1 MALGKKTKRVVD
13 AEGVAHV
20 NATFNNTLI
29 TITDAHGNAVSWGTA
44 GKAGF
49 KGSKKSTP
57 FAATVAGEQCAR
69 EAMSAGVR
77 RVHVRVQGPGSGR
90 ESAIQALAAA
100 GLQVKSIK
108 DVTPIPH
115 NGCRPPK
122 RRRVGSMRYT
132 GPSCRQCRREGTKLF
147 LKGTKCFTEK
157 CPVERR
163 PYAPGQHGQNTARR
177 RKVSEYAKQLR
188 EKQKIKRIYGL
199 SERQFRNTFERV
211 STLPGVTGHNLLAAL
226 ESRLDNIV
234 YRMGFA
240 ASRKAA
246 RQLIRHRH
254 VEVNGKSV
262 DVPSFVVEPGQE
274 VRVRQKSREL
284 VIVQAALEVAARGAS
299 PAWIAV
305 DKDTFSG
312 RMLERP
318 QRQSIPIAA
327 QEQLVVELYSK

>member
-1 MALGKKTKRVVD
+1 
-13 AEGVAHV
+13 
-20 NATFNNTLI
+20 
-29 TITDAHGNAVSWGTA
+29 
-44 GKAGF
+44 
-49 KGSKKSTP
+49 
-57 FAATVAGEQCAR
+57 
-69 EAMSAGVR
+69 
-77 RVHVRVQGPGSGR
+77 
-90 ESAIQALAAA
+90 
-100 GLQVKSIK
+100 
-108 DVTPIPH
+108 
-115 NGCRPPK
+115 
-122 RRRVGSMRYT
+122 MRYT

-177 RKVSEYAKQLR
+177 KKMSEYAKQLR

-262 DVPSFVVEPGQE
+262 DIPSFVVEPGQE

-284 VIVQAALEVAARGAS
+284 ALVKEALEVAARGAS
-299 PAWIAV
+299 PAWIAF
-305 DKDTFSG
+305 DKDTCSG

>member
-1 MALGKKTKRVVD
+1 
-13 AEGVAHV
+13 
-20 NATFNNTLI
+20 
-29 TITDAHGNAVSWGTA
+29 
-44 GKAGF
+44 
-49 KGSKKSTP
+49 
-57 FAATVAGEQCAR
+57 
-69 EAMSAGVR
+69 
-77 RVHVRVQGPGSGR
+77 
-90 ESAIQALAAA
+90 
-100 GLQVKSIK
+100 
-108 DVTPIPH
+108 
-115 NGCRPPK
+115 
-122 RRRVGSMRYT
+122 MRDT

>member
-1 MALGKKTKRVVD
+1 
-13 AEGVAHV
+13 
-20 NATFNNTLI
+20 
-29 TITDAHGNAVSWGTA
+29 
-44 GKAGF
+44 
-49 KGSKKSTP
+49 
-57 FAATVAGEQCAR
+57 
-69 EAMSAGVR
+69 
-77 RVHVRVQGPGSGR
+77 
-90 ESAIQALAAA
+90 
-100 GLQVKSIK
+100 
-108 DVTPIPH
+108 
-115 NGCRPPK
+115 
-122 RRRVGSMRYT
+122 MRYT

-163 PYAPGQHGQNTARR
+163 PYAPGQHGQTTARR

-199 SERQFRNTFERV
+199 SEKQFRNTFERV
-211 STLPGVTGHNLLAAL
+211 SALPGVTGHNLLAAL
-226 ESRLDNIV
+226 ESRLDNMV

-262 DVPSFVVEPGQE
+262 DIPSFVVEPGQE
-274 VRVRQKSREL
+274 IRMRQKSREL
-284 VIVQAALEVAARGAS
+284 VIVAAALEVAARGAT
-299 PAWIAV
+299 PAWLAV

-318 QRQSIPIAA
+318 QRQAIPIAA

>member
-1 MALGKKTKRVVD
+1 
-13 AEGVAHV
+13 
-20 NATFNNTLI
+20 
-29 TITDAHGNAVSWGTA
+29 
-44 GKAGF
+44 
-49 KGSKKSTP
+49 
-57 FAATVAGEQCAR
+57 
-69 EAMSAGVR
+69 
-77 RVHVRVQGPGSGR
+77 
-90 ESAIQALAAA
+90 
-100 GLQVKSIK
+100 
-108 DVTPIPH
+108 
-115 NGCRPPK
+115 
-122 RRRVGSMRYT
+122 MRYT

-284 VIVQAALEVAARGAS
+284 AIVKEALEVAARGAA

-305 DKDTFSG
+305 DKDTCSG